1 MASTAGRVDVLLHV
15 LLTLAAIIAL
25 GRVLAAGLRRLDQPP
40 VIGDIL
46 AGILLGP
53 SLIGAGASQTLLP
66 AAAAPALGQIAQLG
80 VVLYM
85 FLVGLETNAGGL
97 RERLRQTVF
106 ISSAGMMLPFA
117 LGLALAVFL
126 YPRLSDPSVPLTHF
140 ALFMGIALSV
150 TAFPVLARILADQGL
165 QKTSLGMMALGCA
178 AVGDA
183 AAWCVLAAVAGVVNA
198 NGNGLRVTLEAAGYV
213 VLMLAIVQPLARRW
227 VSRLDAKPGNG
238 SLAIAMIGCLLS
250 AAATQWIG
258 IHALFGAFLMG
269 ALIPHDSA
277 LARTLD
283 RRLNE
288 VVGVVFLPAF
298 FAWAGLRTQINLV
311 QGLDQW
317 LLAGLIIVAAT
328 FGKFGGVAAAARISG
343 FNWRESAILGALMNT
358 RGLMELIVLN
368 IGLDLGVISPAVY
381 SMLVLMAVVTTLAT
395 APAIRW
401 LGLRAA

>member
-1 MASTAGRVDVLLHV
+1 MDVLLHI

-25 GRVLAAGLRRLDQPP
+25 GRALAVALRWLGQPP
-40 VIGDIL
+40 VVGDIL

-53 SLIGAGASQTLLP
+53 SLIGAEASQALLP
-66 AAAAPALGQIAQLG
+66 PAAAPAMGQIAQLG
-80 VVLYM
+80 VILYM
-85 FLVGLETNAGGL
+85 FLVGLETNASGL
-97 RERLRQTVF
+97 RERLHQTVF
-106 ISSAGMMLPFA
+106 ISSAGMVLPFA
-117 LGLALAVFL
+117 LGLALAGFL
-126 YPRLSDPSVPLTHF
+126 HPRLSDTSVPLAHF
-140 ALFMGIALSV
+140 ALFMGVALSV
-150 TAFPVLARILADQGL
+150 TAFPVLARILADRGL
-165 QKTSLGMMALGCA
+165 QKTPLGLMALGCA

-198 NGNGLRVTLEAAGYV
+198 GDSGLRVTLAAVGYV
-213 VLMLAIVQPLARRW
+213 AAMLAVVRPLMRSW
-227 VSRLDAKPGNG
+227 VSKLDTAPGNAA
-238 SLAIAMIGCLLS
+238 LAIAMIACLLS
-250 AAATQWIG
+250 AAATEWIG

-269 ALIPHDSA
+269 LLVPHDSA

-283 RRLNE
+283 RRLND
-288 VVGVVFLPAF
+288 VVAVVFLPAF

-311 QGLDQW
+311 HGADQW

-368 IGLDLGVISPAVY
+368 IGLDLGVISPTLY